1 MIPATTSTAP
11 KTARRAGPDLG
22 SACLPPFS
30 LGSSPAPRGR
40 SRNGPRERPRS
51 FRQSRG
57 SKSSYS
63 GAPLAADQSEQARVV
78 LGAGRTTVEM
88 GSQPGNR
95 RVRVDAGKLRL
106 DVAVEL
112 LKALLAGEL
121 RATGSEQTS

>member
-1 MIPATTSTAP
+1 
-11 KTARRAGPDLG
+11 
-22 SACLPPFS
+22 
-30 LGSSPAPRGR
+30 
-40 SRNGPRERPRS
+40 
-51 FRQSRG
+51 
-57 SKSSYS
+57 
-63 GAPLAADQSEQARVV
+63 VV